1 MEITPTRRNYKSKNK
16 SFKPTQSTPK
26 VNKGPKSRMNF
37 KKTLIE
43 DSISQKTTKFSA
55 LLNNPMPLKKETPPF
70 LSASV
75 LEGRVPYL
83 FKSFLTKL
91 YKVKNDKDI
100 SLNGGGEQT
109 DATTKICISTID
121 SLKNI
126 IKDINAESTFL
137 IVDECH
143 KIGTEKRG
151 DMLTNN
157 WHATLGLSATPER
170 DYDDNF
176 YIIIKKILGDIIFD
190 YDYIDAREDEVIVNF
205 KLLYGYAALLPE
217 EEQKYK
223 KFTKSIQRRAAT
235 IGGNNMDD
243 YPLKMLIFNRAR
255 LIKNSKNRIP
265 YGVELIQ
272 KYKRDSWIVFTEN
285 KKQAKD
291 FNDIIRNKG
300 FKSGIYNTDLNDDE
314 RQENLENFK
323 AGKLNVLVSC
333 TALDEGFDMPEAD
346 GAMILSA
353 SSSKRQRIQRMGRVL
368 RITANKENALI
379 VTVYSSKTEYEKLRE
394 ESNRY
399 KLEGVP
405 IKWQQMTL

>member
-1 MEITPTRRNYKSKNK
+1 MKLREWQENAFPLWWAKKRGIIKVVTGGGKTVFAIHCLKKYLEEEPNKSILIVVPSIALLDQWYEGISLNFKNK
-16 SFKPTQSTPK
+16 
-26 VNKGPKSRMNF
+26 
-37 KKTLIE
+37 
-43 DSISQKTTKFSA
+43 
-55 LLNNPMPLKKETPPF
+55 
-70 LSASV
+70 
-75 LEGRVPYL
+75 
-83 FKSFLTKL
+83 
-91 YKVKNDKDI
+91 DI
-100 SLNGGGEQT
+100 ALNGGGEQIT
-109 DATTKICISTID
+109 DLSKVCITTID

-126 IKDINAESTFL
+126 ISKVEQQSTLL

-151 DMLTNN
+151 EMLAGN

-205 KLLYGYAALLPE
+205 KLLYAYAEMTEAE
-217 EEQKYK
+217 NDKYK
-223 KFTKSIQRRAAT
+223 DFTKKIQRRAAT
-235 IGGNNMDD
+235 IGGNNMND

-255 LIKNSKNRIP
+255 MVKNSKNRIP
-265 YGVELIQ
+265 SGVKLLQ

-285 KKQAKD
+285 KKQAKE
-291 FNDIIRNKG
+291 FNKIINKKG
-300 FKSGIYNTDLNDDE
+300 YKSAIYNTDLDNAE
-314 RQENLENFK
+314 REENLNNFK
-323 AGKLNVLVSC
+323 SGNLNVLVSC

-379 VTVYSSKTEYEKLRE
+379 VTVYSSKTEFEKLRE

-405 IKWQQMTL
+405 VKWQQMRL

>member
-1 MEITPTRRNYKSKNK
+1 MKLRQWQEKAFPLWWAKKRGIV
-16 SFKPTQSTPK
+16 K
-26 VNKGPKSRMNF
+26 VVTGGG
-37 KKTLIE
+37 KTVFAIHCLTKYLE
-43 DSISQKTTKFSA
+43 EQKDNSIFIVVPSIALLDQWYEGLQKTF
-55 LLNNPMPLKKETPPF
+55 
-70 LSASV
+70 
-75 LEGRVPYL
+75 G
-83 FKSFLTKL
+83 
-91 YKVKNDKDI
+91 DKDI
-100 SLNGGGEQT
+100 SLNGGGEHLENIS
-109 DATTKICISTID
+109 KITISTID
-121 SLKNI
+121 SVKNI
-126 IKDINAESTFL
+126 IHKFNASNTLL

-151 DMLTNN
+151 EILTNS

-205 KLLYGYAALLPE
+205 KLLYAYAAMTEDE
-217 EEQKYK
+217 EEKYK

-235 IGGNNMDD
+235 IGGNNMND

-255 LIKNSKNRIP
+255 MVKNSKNRIP
-265 YGVELIQ
+265 FGVELLQ
-272 KYKRDSWIVFTEN
+272 KHKRDSWIVFTEN
-285 KKQAKD
+285 KKQAKE
-291 FNDIIRNKG
+291 FNKIINKKG
-300 FKSGIYNTDLNDDE
+300 YKSAIYNTDLDNAE
-314 RQENLENFK
+314 REENLNNFK
-323 AGKLNVLVSC
+323 SGNLNVLVSC

-379 VTVYSSKTEYEKLRE
+379 VTVYSSKTEFDKLRE

-405 IKWQQMTL
+405 VKWQQMQV

>member
-1 MEITPTRRNYKSKNK
+1 MKLREWQETAFPLWWNRKRGIVKVVTGGGKTVFAIHCLKQYLKENKNN
-16 SFKPTQSTPK
+16 SI
-26 VNKGPKSRMNF
+26 
-37 KKTLIE
+37 LIVVP
-43 DSISQKTTKFSA
+43 SIA
-55 LLNNPMPLKKETPPF
+55 LLDQWY
-70 LSASV
+70 
-75 LEGRVPYL
+75 EGLLQSYDANQL
-83 FKSFLTKL
+83 
-91 YKVKNDKDI
+91 
-100 SLNGGGEQT
+100 SLNGGGEHLEELSMIT
-109 DATTKICISTID
+109 ISTID
-121 SLKNI
+121 SVKNI
-126 IKDINAESTFL
+126 IDKFDASQTLL

-151 DMLTNN
+151 ETLTNN

-205 KLLYGYAALLPE
+205 KLLYAYAAMTPE
-217 EEQKYK
+217 EEDEYK

-235 IGGNNMDD
+235 IGGNNMND
-243 YPLKMLIFNRAR
+243 YPLKMMIFNRAR
-255 LIKNSKNRIP
+255 MVKNSKNRIP
-265 YGVELIQ
+265 FGIELLQ

-285 KKQAKD
+285 KKQAKE
-291 FNDIIRNKG
+291 FNTIINTKG
-300 FKSGIYNTDLNDDE
+300 YQSAIYNTDLDASE
-314 RQENLENFK
+314 REENLNNFK
-323 AGKLNVLVSC
+323 SGNLNVLVSC

-368 RITANKENALI
+368 RITANKQNALI

-399 KLEGVP
+399 QLEGVP
-405 IKWQQMTL
+405 IKWQQMK

>member
-1 MEITPTRRNYKSKNK
+1 MVTFLKLREWQEKAFPLWWEKKRGIIKVVTGGGKTFFAIHCLKRYLENDPQKSI
-16 SFKPTQSTPK
+16 
-26 VNKGPKSRMNF
+26 
-37 KKTLIE
+37 LIVVP
-43 DSISQKTTKFSA
+43 SIA
-55 LLNNPMPLKKETPPF
+55 LLDQWYDSLSQNFDDKE
-70 LSASV
+70 
-75 LEGRVPYL
+75 
-83 FKSFLTKL
+83 
-91 YKVKNDKDI
+91 I

-109 DATTKICISTID
+109 KIITKICISTID

-126 IKDINAESTFL
+126 ISLIDAENSLL

-151 DMLTNN
+151 EMLTNV

-217 EEQKYK
+217 EENKYK

-235 IGGNNMDD
+235 IGGQDMND

-255 LIKNSKNRIP
+255 LVKNSKNRIP
-265 YGVELIQ
+265 YGIELIQ
-272 KYKRDSWIVFTEN
+272 KYERDSWIVFTEN
-285 KKQAKD
+285 KKQAKE
-291 FNDIIRNKG
+291 FNKIVNKLKG
-300 FKSGIYNTDLNDDE
+300 FNSGIYNTDLNDDE
-314 RQENLENFK
+314 RQENLEKFK
-323 AGKLNVLVSC
+323 AGNLNVLVSC

-405 IKWQQMTL
+405 VKWQQMSL

>member
-1 MEITPTRRNYKSKNK
+1 MKLREWQENAFPLWWAKKRGIIKVVTGGGKTVFAIHCLKKYLEEEPNKSILIVVPSIALLDQWYEGISLNFKNK
-16 SFKPTQSTPK
+16 
-26 VNKGPKSRMNF
+26 
-37 KKTLIE
+37 
-43 DSISQKTTKFSA
+43 
-55 LLNNPMPLKKETPPF
+55 
-70 LSASV
+70 
-75 LEGRVPYL
+75 
-83 FKSFLTKL
+83 
-91 YKVKNDKDI
+91 DI
-100 SLNGGGEQT
+100 ALNGGGEQIT
-109 DATTKICISTID
+109 DLSKVCITTID

-126 IKDINAESTFL
+126 ISKVEQQSTLL

-151 DMLTNN
+151 EMLAGN

-205 KLLYGYAALLPE
+205 KLLYAYAEMTEAE
-217 EEQKYK
+217 NDKYK
-223 KFTKSIQRRAAT
+223 DFTKKIQRRAAT
-235 IGGNNMDD
+235 IGGNNMND

-255 LIKNSKNRIP
+255 MVKNSKNRIP
-265 YGVELIQ
+265 SGVKLLQ

-285 KKQAKD
+285 KKQAKE
-291 FNDIIRNKG
+291 FNKIINKKG
-300 FKSGIYNTDLNDDE
+300 YKSAIYNTDLDNAE
-314 RQENLENFK
+314 REENLNNFK
-323 AGKLNVLVSC
+323 SGNLNVLVSC

-379 VTVYSSKTEYEKLRE
+379 VTVYSSKTEFEKLRE

-405 IKWQQMTL
+405 VKWQQMK

>member
-1 MEITPTRRNYKSKNK
+1 MVTFLKLREWQEKAFPLWWEKKRGIIKVVTGGGKTFFAIHCLKRYLENEPQKSI
-16 SFKPTQSTPK
+16 
-26 VNKGPKSRMNF
+26 
-37 KKTLIE
+37 LIVVP
-43 DSISQKTTKFSA
+43 SIA
-55 LLNNPMPLKKETPPF
+55 LLDQWYDSLSQNFDDKE
-70 LSASV
+70 
-75 LEGRVPYL
+75 
-83 FKSFLTKL
+83 
-91 YKVKNDKDI
+91 I

-109 DATTKICISTID
+109 KVITKICISTIG

-126 IKDINAESTFL
+126 ISLIDAENTLL

-151 DMLTNN
+151 EMLTNA

-217 EEQKYK
+217 EENKYK

-235 IGGNNMDD
+235 IGGQDMND

-255 LIKNSKNRIP
+255 LVKNSKNRIP
-265 YGVELIQ
+265 YGIELIQ
-272 KYKRDSWIVFTEN
+272 KYERDSWIVFTEN
-285 KKQAKD
+285 KKQAKE
-291 FNDIIRNKG
+291 FNKIVNKLKG
-300 FKSGIYNTDLNDDE
+300 FNSGIYNTDLNDDE
-314 RQENLENFK
+314 RQENLEKFK
-323 AGKLNVLVSC
+323 AGNLNVLVSC

-405 IKWQQMTL
+405 VKWQQMSL

>member
-1 MEITPTRRNYKSKNK
+1 MKLRQWQEKAFPLWWAKKRGIV
-16 SFKPTQSTPK
+16 K
-26 VNKGPKSRMNF
+26 VVTGGG
-37 KKTLIE
+37 KTVFAIHCLTKYLE
-43 DSISQKTTKFSA
+43 EEKDNSIFIVVPSIALLDQWYEGLQKTF
-55 LLNNPMPLKKETPPF
+55 
-70 LSASV
+70 
-75 LEGRVPYL
+75 G
-83 FKSFLTKL
+83 
-91 YKVKNDKDI
+91 DKDI
-100 SLNGGGEQT
+100 SLNGGGEHLEVIS
-109 DATTKICISTID
+109 KITISTID
-121 SLKNI
+121 SVKNI
-126 IKDINAESTFL
+126 IHKFDASNTLL

-151 DMLTNN
+151 ETLTNN

-205 KLLYGYAALLPE
+205 KLLYAYAAMTEDE
-217 EEQKYK
+217 EEKYK

-235 IGGNNMDD
+235 IGGNNMND

-255 LIKNSKNRIP
+255 MVKNSKNRIP
-265 YGVELIQ
+265 FGVELLQ
-272 KYKRDSWIVFTEN
+272 KHKRDSWIVFTEN
-285 KKQAKD
+285 KKQAKE
-291 FNDIIRNKG
+291 FNKIINKKG
-300 FKSGIYNTDLNDDE
+300 YKSAIYNTDLDNTE
-314 RQENLENFK
+314 REENLNNFK
-323 AGKLNVLVSC
+323 NGNLNVLVSC

-379 VTVYSSKTEYEKLRE
+379 VTVYSSKTEFDKLRE

-405 IKWQQMTL
+405 VKWQQMK

>member
-1 MEITPTRRNYKSKNK
+1 LHFLPQKYLEKDPT
-16 SFKPTQSTPK
+16 
-26 VNKGPKSRMNF
+26 
-37 KKTLIE
+37 KKILIIVP
-43 DSISQKTTKFSA
+43 SIA
-55 LLNNPMPLKKETPPF
+55 LLDQWYES
-70 LSASV
+70 LSQ
-75 LEGRVPYL
+75 
-83 FKSFLTKL
+83 SFSD
-91 YKVKNDKDI
+91 NDI
-100 SLNGGGEQT
+100 GLNGGGEQT
-109 DATTKICISTID
+109 SSSTKICISTID

-126 IKDINAESTFL
+126 INDINIKETFL

-151 DMLTNN
+151 DMLAGK

-291 FNDIIRNKG
+291 FNKIINTKG
-300 FKSGIYNTDLNDDE
+300 FKSGIYNTDLKDDE
-314 RQENLENFK
+314 RQENLDNFK

-368 RITANKENALI
+368 RITANKQNALI
-379 VTVYSSKTEYEKLRE
+379 VTVYSSKTEYDKLRE

-405 IKWQQMTL
+405 VKWQQMSL

>member
-1 MEITPTRRNYKSKNK
+1 MKLREWQAKAFPLWWAKKRGIVKVVTGGGKTVFAIHCLAKYLEENK
-16 SFKPTQSTPK
+16 
-26 VNKGPKSRMNF
+26 
-37 KKTLIE
+37 
-43 DSISQKTTKFSA
+43 DHSIFIVVPSIA
-55 LLNNPMPLKKETPPF
+55 LLDQWY
-70 LSASV
+70 
-75 LEGRVPYL
+75 EGL
-83 FKSFLTKL
+83 QKDF
-91 YKVKNDKDI
+91 NEKDI
-100 SLNGGGEQT
+100 ALNGGGEHLEHLSR
-109 DATTKICISTID
+109 INISTID
-121 SLKNI
+121 SVKNI
-126 IKDINAESTFL
+126 IEQFDASKTLL

-151 DMLTNN
+151 EVLTNN

-176 YIIIKKILGDIIFD
+176 YIIIRKILGDIIFD

-205 KLLYGYAALLPE
+205 KLLYAYAAMTPDE
-217 EEQKYK
+217 EEKYK

-235 IGGNNMDD
+235 IGGNDMND

-255 LIKNSKNRIP
+255 MVKNSKNRIP
-265 YGVELIQ
+265 FGIELLQ

-285 KKQAKD
+285 KKQAKE
-291 FNDIIRNKG
+291 FNAIINTKG
-300 FKSGIYNTDLNDDE
+300 YQSAIYNTDLDASE
-314 RQENLENFK
+314 REENLNNFK
-323 AGKLNVLVSC
+323 SGNLNVLVSC

-368 RITANKENALI
+368 RITANKQNALI

-399 KLEGVP
+399 QLEGVP
-405 IKWQQMTL
+405 IKWQQMK

>member
-1 MEITPTRRNYKSKNK
+1 MKLRQWQEKAFPLWWAKKRGIV
-16 SFKPTQSTPK
+16 K
-26 VNKGPKSRMNF
+26 VVTGGG
-37 KKTLIE
+37 KTVFAIHCLTKYLE
-43 DSISQKTTKFSA
+43 EEKDNSIFIVVPSIALLDQWYEGLQKTF
-55 LLNNPMPLKKETPPF
+55 
-70 LSASV
+70 
-75 LEGRVPYL
+75 G
-83 FKSFLTKL
+83 
-91 YKVKNDKDI
+91 DKDI
-100 SLNGGGEQT
+100 SLNGGGEHLENIS
-109 DATTKICISTID
+109 KITISTID
-121 SLKNI
+121 SVKNI
-126 IKDINAESTFL
+126 IHKFDASNTLL

-151 DMLTNN
+151 ETLTNN

-205 KLLYGYAALLPE
+205 KLLYAYAAMTEDE
-217 EEQKYK
+217 EEKYK

-235 IGGNNMDD
+235 IGGNNMND

-255 LIKNSKNRIP
+255 MVKNSKNRIP
-265 YGVELIQ
+265 FGVELLQ
-272 KYKRDSWIVFTEN
+272 KHKRDSWIVFTEN
-285 KKQAKD
+285 KKQAKE
-291 FNDIIRNKG
+291 FNKIINKKG
-300 FKSGIYNTDLNDDE
+300 YKSAIYNTDLDNAE
-314 RQENLENFK
+314 REENLNNFK
-323 AGKLNVLVSC
+323 SGNLNVLVSC

-379 VTVYSSKTEYEKLRE
+379 VTVYSSKTEFDKLRE

-405 IKWQQMTL
+405 VKWQQMR

>member
-1 MEITPTRRNYKSKNK
+1 MKLREWQENAFPLWWAKKRGIIKVVTGGGKTVFAIHCLKKYLEEEPDKSILIVVPSIALLDQWYEGISLNFKSK
-16 SFKPTQSTPK
+16 
-26 VNKGPKSRMNF
+26 
-37 KKTLIE
+37 
-43 DSISQKTTKFSA
+43 
-55 LLNNPMPLKKETPPF
+55 
-70 LSASV
+70 
-75 LEGRVPYL
+75 
-83 FKSFLTKL
+83 
-91 YKVKNDKDI
+91 DI
-100 SLNGGGEQT
+100 ALNGGGEQIT
-109 DATTKICISTID
+109 DLSKVCITTID

-126 IKDINAESTFL
+126 ISKVDQDNTLL

-151 DMLTNN
+151 EMLTGN

-205 KLLYGYAALLPE
+205 KLLYAYAEMTEAE
-217 EEQKYK
+217 NDKYK
-223 KFTKSIQRRAAT
+223 DFTKKIQRRAAT
-235 IGGNNMDD
+235 IGGNNMND

-255 LIKNSKNRIP
+255 MVKNSKNRIP
-265 YGVELIQ
+265 FGVELLQ
-272 KYKRDSWIVFTEN
+272 KHKRESWIVFTEN
-285 KKQAKD
+285 KKQAKE
-291 FNDIIRNKG
+291 FNKIINKKG
-300 FKSGIYNTDLNDDE
+300 YKSAIYNTDLDNAE
-314 RQENLENFK
+314 REENLNNFK
-323 AGKLNVLVSC
+323 SGNLNVLVSC

-379 VTVYSSKTEYEKLRE
+379 VTVYSSNTEYVKLKE

-399 KLEGVP
+399 QLENVP
-405 IKWQQMTL
+405 IRWQKMK

>member
-1 MEITPTRRNYKSKNK
+1 MVTFLKLREWQEKAFPLWWEEKRGIIKVVTGGGKTFFAIHCLKKYLENDPQKSI
-16 SFKPTQSTPK
+16 
-26 VNKGPKSRMNF
+26 
-37 KKTLIE
+37 LIVVP
-43 DSISQKTTKFSA
+43 SIA
-55 LLNNPMPLKKETPPF
+55 LLDQWYDSLSQNFDDKE
-70 LSASV
+70 
-75 LEGRVPYL
+75 
-83 FKSFLTKL
+83 
-91 YKVKNDKDI
+91 I

-109 DATTKICISTID
+109 KIITKICISTID

-126 IKDINAESTFL
+126 ISLIDAENTLL

-151 DMLTNN
+151 EMLTNA

-217 EEQKYK
+217 EENKYK

-235 IGGNNMDD
+235 IGGQDMND

-255 LIKNSKNRIP
+255 LVKNSKNRIP
-265 YGVELIQ
+265 YGIELIQ
-272 KYKRDSWIVFTEN
+272 KYERDSWIVFAEN
-285 KKQAKD
+285 KKQAKE
-291 FNDIIRNKG
+291 FNKIVNKLKG
-300 FKSGIYNTDLNDDE
+300 FNSGIYNTDLNDDE
-314 RQENLENFK
+314 RQENLEKFK
-323 AGKLNVLVSC
+323 AGNLNVLVSC

-405 IKWQQMTL
+405 VKWQQMSL

>member
-1 MEITPTRRNYKSKNK
+1 LKLREWQEKAFPLWWAKKRGIV
-16 SFKPTQSTPK
+16 K
-26 VNKGPKSRMNF
+26 VVTGGG
-37 KKTLIE
+37 KTVFAIHCLTKYLE
-43 DSISQKTTKFSA
+43 EEKDNSIFIVVPSIALLDQWYEGLQKTFDDT
-55 LLNNPMPLKKETPPF
+55 
-70 LSASV
+70 
-75 LEGRVPYL
+75 
-83 FKSFLTKL
+83 
-91 YKVKNDKDI
+91 DI
-100 SLNGGGEQT
+100 SLNGGGEHLEEISKVT
-109 DATTKICISTID
+109 ISTID
-121 SLKNI
+121 SVKNI
-126 IKDINAESTFL
+126 IHKFDASNTLL

-151 DMLTNN
+151 ETLTNN

-205 KLLYGYAALLPE
+205 KLLYAYAAMTKDE
-217 EEQKYK
+217 EDKYK

-235 IGGNNMDD
+235 IGGNNMND

-255 LIKNSKNRIP
+255 MVKNSKNRIP
-265 YGVELIQ
+265 FGVELLQ
-272 KYKRDSWIVFTEN
+272 KHKRDSWIVFTEN
-285 KKQAKD
+285 KKQAKE
-291 FNDIIRNKG
+291 FNKIINKKG
-300 FKSGIYNTDLNDDE
+300 YKSAIYNTDLDNAE
-314 RQENLENFK
+314 REENLNNFK
-323 AGKLNVLVSC
+323 SGNLNVLVSC

-379 VTVYSSKTEYEKLRE
+379 VTVYSSKTEFDKLRE

-405 IKWQQMTL
+405 VKWQQME

>member
-1 MEITPTRRNYKSKNK
+1 MVTFLKLREWQEKAFPLWWEKKRGIIKVVTGGGKTFFAIHCLKRYLENDPQKSI
-16 SFKPTQSTPK
+16 
-26 VNKGPKSRMNF
+26 
-37 KKTLIE
+37 LIVVP
-43 DSISQKTTKFSA
+43 SIA
-55 LLNNPMPLKKETPPF
+55 LLDQWYDSLSQNFDDKE
-70 LSASV
+70 
-75 LEGRVPYL
+75 
-83 FKSFLTKL
+83 
-91 YKVKNDKDI
+91 I

-109 DATTKICISTID
+109 KVITKICISTID

-126 IKDINAESTFL
+126 ISLIDAENTLL

-151 DMLTNN
+151 EMLTNA

-205 KLLYGYAALLPE
+205 KLLYGYADLLPE
-217 EEQKYK
+217 EENKYK
-223 KFTKSIQRRAAT
+223 KFKKSIQRRAAT
-235 IGGNNMDD
+235 IGGQDIND

-255 LIKNSKNRIP
+255 LVKNSKNRIP
-265 YGVELIQ
+265 YGIELIQ
-272 KYKRDSWIVFTEN
+272 KYERDSWIVFTEN
-285 KKQAKD
+285 KKQAKE
-291 FNDIIRNKG
+291 FNKIVNKLKG
-300 FKSGIYNTDLNDDE
+300 FNSGIYNTDLNDDE
-314 RQENLENFK
+314 RQENLEKFK

-405 IKWQQMTL
+405 VKWQQMSL

>member
-1 MEITPTRRNYKSKNK
+1 MVTFLKLREWQEKAFPLWWEKKRGIIKVVTGGGKTFFAIHCLKRYLENDLQKSI
-16 SFKPTQSTPK
+16 
-26 VNKGPKSRMNF
+26 
-37 KKTLIE
+37 LIVVP
-43 DSISQKTTKFSA
+43 SIA
-55 LLNNPMPLKKETPPF
+55 LLDQWYDSLSQNFDDKE
-70 LSASV
+70 
-75 LEGRVPYL
+75 
-83 FKSFLTKL
+83 
-91 YKVKNDKDI
+91 I

-109 DATTKICISTID
+109 KTITKICISTID

-126 IKDINAESTFL
+126 ISLIDAENTLL

-151 DMLTNN
+151 EMLTNA

-217 EEQKYK
+217 EENKYK

-235 IGGNNMDD
+235 IGGQDMND

-255 LIKNSKNRIP
+255 LVKNSKNRIP
-265 YGVELIQ
+265 YGIELIQ
-272 KYKRDSWIVFTEN
+272 KYERDSWIVFTEN
-285 KKQAKD
+285 KKQAKE
-291 FNDIIRNKG
+291 FNKIVNKLKG
-300 FKSGIYNTDLNDDE
+300 FNSGIYNTDLNDDE
-314 RQENLENFK
+314 RQENLEKFK
-323 AGKLNVLVSC
+323 AGNLNVLVSC

-405 IKWQQMTL
+405 VKWQQMSL

>member
-1 MEITPTRRNYKSKNK
+1 MVTFLKLREWQEKAFPLWWEKKRGIIKVVTVGGKTFFAIHCLKRYLENDPQKSI
-16 SFKPTQSTPK
+16 
-26 VNKGPKSRMNF
+26 
-37 KKTLIE
+37 LIVVP
-43 DSISQKTTKFSA
+43 SIA
-55 LLNNPMPLKKETPPF
+55 LLDQWYDSLSQNFDDKE
-70 LSASV
+70 
-75 LEGRVPYL
+75 
-83 FKSFLTKL
+83 
-91 YKVKNDKDI
+91 I

-109 DATTKICISTID
+109 KVITKICISTID

-126 IKDINAESTFL
+126 ISLIDAENTLL

-151 DMLTNN
+151 EMLTNA

-217 EEQKYK
+217 EENKYK

-235 IGGNNMDD
+235 IGGQDMND

-255 LIKNSKNRIP
+255 LVKNSKNRIP
-265 YGVELIQ
+265 YGIELIQ
-272 KYKRDSWIVFTEN
+272 KYERDSWIVFTEN
-285 KKQAKD
+285 KKQAKE
-291 FNDIIRNKG
+291 FNKIVNKLKG
-300 FKSGIYNTDLNDDE
+300 FNSGIYNTDLNDDE
-314 RQENLENFK
+314 RQENLEKFK
-323 AGKLNVLVSC
+323 AGNLNVLVSC

-405 IKWQQMTL
+405 VKWQQMSL

>member
-1 MEITPTRRNYKSKNK
+1 MKLREWQETAFPLWWNRKRGIV
-16 SFKPTQSTPK
+16 K
-26 VNKGPKSRMNF
+26 VVTGGG
-37 KKTLIE
+37 KTVFAIHCLKQYLKENPNNSILIVVP
-43 DSISQKTTKFSA
+43 SIA
-55 LLNNPMPLKKETPPF
+55 LLDQWY
-70 LSASV
+70 
-75 LEGRVPYL
+75 EGLMQSYDANQL
-83 FKSFLTKL
+83 
-91 YKVKNDKDI
+91 
-100 SLNGGGEQT
+100 SLNGGGEHLEELSMIT
-109 DATTKICISTID
+109 ISTID
-121 SLKNI
+121 SVKNI
-126 IKDINAESTFL
+126 IDKFDASQTLL

-151 DMLTNN
+151 ETLTNN

-205 KLLYGYAALLPE
+205 KLLYAYAAMTPE
-217 EEQKYK
+217 EEDEYK

-235 IGGNNMDD
+235 IGGNNMND
-243 YPLKMLIFNRAR
+243 YPLKMMIFNRAR
-255 LIKNSKNRIP
+255 MVKNSKNRIP
-265 YGVELIQ
+265 FGIELLQ

-285 KKQAKD
+285 KKQAKE
-291 FNDIIRNKG
+291 FNAIINTKG
-300 FKSGIYNTDLNDDE
+300 YQSAIYNTDLDASE
-314 RQENLENFK
+314 REENLNNFK
-323 AGKLNVLVSC
+323 SGNLNVLVSC

-368 RITANKENALI
+368 RITANKQNALI

-399 KLEGVP
+399 QLEGVP
-405 IKWQQMTL
+405 IKWQQMK

>member
-1 MEITPTRRNYKSKNK
+1 MKLRQWQEKAFPLWWAKKRGIV
-16 SFKPTQSTPK
+16 K
-26 VNKGPKSRMNF
+26 VVTGGG
-37 KKTLIE
+37 KTVFAIHCLTKYLE
-43 DSISQKTTKFSA
+43 EEKDNSIFIVVPSIALLDQWYEGLQKTF
-55 LLNNPMPLKKETPPF
+55 
-70 LSASV
+70 
-75 LEGRVPYL
+75 G
-83 FKSFLTKL
+83 
-91 YKVKNDKDI
+91 DKDI
-100 SLNGGGEQT
+100 SLNGGGEHLENIS
-109 DATTKICISTID
+109 KITISTID
-121 SLKNI
+121 SVKNI
-126 IKDINAESTFL
+126 IHKFDASNTLL

-151 DMLTNN
+151 ETLTNN

-205 KLLYGYAALLPE
+205 KLLYAYAAMTEDE
-217 EEQKYK
+217 EEKYK

-235 IGGNNMDD
+235 IGGNNMND

-255 LIKNSKNRIP
+255 MVKNSKNRIP
-265 YGVELIQ
+265 FGVELLQ
-272 KYKRDSWIVFTEN
+272 KHKRDSWIVFTEN
-285 KKQAKD
+285 KKQAKE
-291 FNDIIRNKG
+291 FNKIINKKG
-300 FKSGIYNTDLNDDE
+300 YKSAIYNTDLDNAE
-314 RQENLENFK
+314 REENLNNFK
-323 AGKLNVLVSC
+323 SGNLNVLVSC

-379 VTVYSSKTEYEKLRE
+379 VTVYSSKTEFDKLRE

-405 IKWQQMTL
+405 VKWQQMK

>member
-1 MEITPTRRNYKSKNK
+1 MRLREWQEKAFPLWWKNK
-16 SFKPTQSTPK
+16 RGIIK
-26 VNKGPKSRMNF
+26 VVTGGGKTFFAIHCLRKYLEEDHNKNI
-37 KKTLIE
+37 LIVVP
-43 DSISQKTTKFSA
+43 SIA
-55 LLNNPMPLKKETPPF
+55 LLDQWYES
-70 LSASV
+70 LSQNFSDR
-75 LEGRVPYL
+75 E
-83 FKSFLTKL
+83 
-91 YKVKNDKDI
+91 I

-109 DATTKICISTID
+109 TSITKICISTID

-126 IKDINAESTFL
+126 IKEVDASNSLL

-151 DMLTNN
+151 EMLTNN

-217 EEQKYK
+217 EENKYR

-235 IGGNNMDD
+235 IGGQDMND

-255 LIKNSKNRIP
+255 LVKNSKNRIP
-265 YGVELIQ
+265 YGIELIQ
-272 KYKRDSWIVFTEN
+272 KYERDSWIVFTEN
-285 KKQAKD
+285 KKQAKE
-291 FNDIIRNKG
+291 FNKKVNHIKG
-300 FKSGIYNTDLNDDE
+300 FESGIYNTDLKDDE

-405 IKWQQMTL
+405 VKWQQMSL

>member
-1 MEITPTRRNYKSKNK
+1 LKLREWQENAFHLWWAKKRGIIKVVTGGGKTVFAIHCLKKYLEVEPDKSILIVVPSIALLDQWYEGISLNFKSK
-16 SFKPTQSTPK
+16 
-26 VNKGPKSRMNF
+26 
-37 KKTLIE
+37 
-43 DSISQKTTKFSA
+43 
-55 LLNNPMPLKKETPPF
+55 
-70 LSASV
+70 
-75 LEGRVPYL
+75 
-83 FKSFLTKL
+83 
-91 YKVKNDKDI
+91 DI
-100 SLNGGGEQT
+100 ALNGGGKQIT
-109 DATTKICISTID
+109 DLSKVSITTID

-126 IKDINAESTFL
+126 ISKVDQDNTLL

-151 DMLTNN
+151 EMLTGN

-205 KLLYGYAALLPE
+205 KLLYAYAEMTEAE
-217 EEQKYK
+217 NDKYK
-223 KFTKSIQRRAAT
+223 DFTKKIQRRAAT
-235 IGGNNMDD
+235 IGGNNMND

-255 LIKNSKNRIP
+255 MVKNSKNRIP
-265 YGVELIQ
+265 FGVELLQ
-272 KYKRDSWIVFTEN
+272 KHKRDSWIVFTEN
-285 KKQAKD
+285 KKQAKE
-291 FNDIIRNKG
+291 FNKIINKKG
-300 FKSGIYNTDLNDDE
+300 YKSAIYNTDLDNNE
-314 RQENLENFK
+314 REENLNNFK
-323 AGKLNVLVSC
+323 SGNLNVLVSC

-379 VTVYSSKTEYEKLRE
+379 VTVYSSNTEYVKLKE

-399 KLEGVP
+399 QLENVP
-405 IKWQQMTL
+405 IRWQKMK

>member
-1 MEITPTRRNYKSKNK
+1 MVTFLKLREWQEKAFPLWWEKKRGIIKVVTGGGKTFFAIHCLKRYLENDPQKSI
-16 SFKPTQSTPK
+16 
-26 VNKGPKSRMNF
+26 
-37 KKTLIE
+37 LIVVP
-43 DSISQKTTKFSA
+43 SIA
-55 LLNNPMPLKKETPPF
+55 LLDQWYDSLSQNFDDKE
-70 LSASV
+70 
-75 LEGRVPYL
+75 
-83 FKSFLTKL
+83 
-91 YKVKNDKDI
+91 I

-109 DATTKICISTID
+109 KIITKICISTID

-126 IKDINAESTFL
+126 ISLIDAKNTLL

-151 DMLTNN
+151 EMLTNA

-217 EEQKYK
+217 EENKYK

-235 IGGNNMDD
+235 IGGQDMND

-255 LIKNSKNRIP
+255 LVKNSKNRIP
-265 YGVELIQ
+265 YGIELIQ
-272 KYKRDSWIVFTEN
+272 KYERDSWIVFTEN
-285 KKQAKD
+285 KKQAKE
-291 FNDIIRNKG
+291 FNKIVNKLKG
-300 FKSGIYNTDLNDDE
+300 FNSGIYNTDLNDDE
-314 RQENLENFK
+314 RQENLEKFK
-323 AGKLNVLVSC
+323 AGNLNVLVSC

-405 IKWQQMTL
+405 VKWQQMSL

>member
-1 MEITPTRRNYKSKNK
+1 MVTFLKLREWQEKAFPLWWEKKRGIIKVVTGGGKTFFAIHCLKRYLENDPQKSI
-16 SFKPTQSTPK
+16 
-26 VNKGPKSRMNF
+26 
-37 KKTLIE
+37 LIVVP
-43 DSISQKTTKFSA
+43 SIA
-55 LLNNPMPLKKETPPF
+55 LLDQWYDSLSQNFDDKE
-70 LSASV
+70 
-75 LEGRVPYL
+75 
-83 FKSFLTKL
+83 
-91 YKVKNDKDI
+91 I

-109 DATTKICISTID
+109 KIITKICISTID

-126 IKDINAESTFL
+126 ISLIDAENTLL

-151 DMLTNN
+151 EMLTNA

-217 EEQKYK
+217 EENKYK

-235 IGGNNMDD
+235 IGGQDMND

-255 LIKNSKNRIP
+255 LVKNSKNRIP
-265 YGVELIQ
+265 YGIELIQ
-272 KYKRDSWIVFTEN
+272 KYERDSWIVFTEN
-285 KKQAKD
+285 KKQAKE
-291 FNDIIRNKG
+291 FNKIVNKLKG
-300 FKSGIYNTDLNDDE
+300 FNSGIYNTDLNDDE
-314 RQENLENFK
+314 RQENLEKFK
-323 AGKLNVLVSC
+323 AGNLNVLVSC

-379 VTVYSSKTEYEKLRE
+379 VTVYSSKTEYEKLLE

-405 IKWQQMTL
+405 VKWQQMSL

>member
-1 MEITPTRRNYKSKNK
+1 MKLREWQENAFPLWWARKRGIM
-16 SFKPTQSTPK
+16 K
-26 VNKGPKSRMNF
+26 VVTGGGKTVF
-37 KKTLIE
+37 AIHCLKKYLEEEPDKTILIVVP
-43 DSISQKTTKFSA
+43 SIA
-55 LLNNPMPLKKETPPF
+55 LLDQWY
-70 LSASV
+70 
-75 LEGRVPYL
+75 EGISL
-83 FKSFLTKL
+83 NFDS
-91 YKVKNDKDI
+91 KDI
-100 SLNGGGEQT
+100 ALNGGGEQIEQIS
-109 DATTKICISTID
+109 KVCITTID

-126 IKDINAESTFL
+126 INKIDPENTLL

-151 DMLTNN
+151 EMLTGN

-205 KLLYGYAALLPE
+205 KLLYAYAEMTKDE
-217 EEQKYK
+217 EEKYK

-235 IGGNNMDD
+235 IGGNNIND

-255 LIKNSKNRIP
+255 MVKNSKNRIP
-265 YGVELIQ
+265 FGVELLQ
-272 KYKRDSWIVFTEN
+272 KHKRESWIVFTEN
-285 KKQAKD
+285 KKQAKE
-291 FNDIIRNKG
+291 FNKIINTKG
-300 FKSGIYNTDLNDDE
+300 YKSAIYNTDLDNAE
-314 RQENLENFK
+314 REENLNNFK
-323 AGKLNVLVSC
+323 SGNLNVLVSC

-379 VTVYSSKTEYEKLRE
+379 VTVYSSNTEYIKLKE

-399 KLEGVP
+399 QLESVP
-405 IKWQQMTL
+405 IKWQKMK

>member
-1 MEITPTRRNYKSKNK
+1 MVTFLKLREWQEKAFPLWWEKKRGIIKVVTGGGKTFFAIHCLKRYLENDPQKSI
-16 SFKPTQSTPK
+16 
-26 VNKGPKSRMNF
+26 
-37 KKTLIE
+37 LIVVP
-43 DSISQKTTKFSA
+43 SIA
-55 LLNNPMPLKKETPPF
+55 LLDQWYDSLSQNFDDKE
-70 LSASV
+70 
-75 LEGRVPYL
+75 
-83 FKSFLTKL
+83 
-91 YKVKNDKDI
+91 I

-109 DATTKICISTID
+109 KIITKICISTID

-126 IKDINAESTFL
+126 ISLIDAENTLL

-151 DMLTNN
+151 EMLTNA

-190 YDYIDAREDEVIVNF
+190 YDSIDAREDEVIVNF

-217 EEQKYK
+217 EENKYK

-235 IGGNNMDD
+235 IGGQDMND

-255 LIKNSKNRIP
+255 LVKNSKNRIP
-265 YGVELIQ
+265 YGIELIQ
-272 KYKRDSWIVFTEN
+272 KYERDSWIVFTEN
-285 KKQAKD
+285 KKQAKE
-291 FNDIIRNKG
+291 FNKIVNKLKG
-300 FKSGIYNTDLNDDE
+300 FNSGIYNTDLNDDE
-314 RQENLENFK
+314 RQENLEKFK
-323 AGKLNVLVSC
+323 AGNLNVLVSC

-405 IKWQQMTL
+405 VKWQQMSL

>member
-1 MEITPTRRNYKSKNK
+1 MKLREWQENAFPLWWAKKRGIIKVVTGGGKTVFAIHCLTKYLEENK
-16 SFKPTQSTPK
+16 TNSI
-26 VNKGPKSRMNF
+26 
-37 KKTLIE
+37 LIVVP
-43 DSISQKTTKFSA
+43 SIA
-55 LLNNPMPLKKETPPF
+55 LLDQWYEG
-70 LSASV
+70 LSQ
-75 LEGRVPYL
+75 
-83 FKSFLTKL
+83 SFSSEE
-91 YKVKNDKDI
+91 I
-100 SLNGGGEQT
+100 SLNGGGEQIESIT
-109 DATTKICISTID
+109 RICITTID
-121 SLKNI
+121 SLKNLI
-126 IKDINAESTFL
+126 DRVTPENTLL

-151 DMLTNN
+151 EMLTNN

-205 KLLYGYAALLPE
+205 KLLYAYAAMTKDE
-217 EEQKYK
+217 EDKYK

-235 IGGNNMDD
+235 IGGNNMND

-255 LIKNSKNRIP
+255 MVKNSKNRIP
-265 YGVELIQ
+265 FGVELLQ
-272 KYKRDSWIVFTEN
+272 KHKRESWIVLTEN
-285 KKQAKD
+285 KKQAKE
-291 FNDIIRNKG
+291 FNKIINTKG
-300 FKSGIYNTDLNDDE
+300 YKSAIYNTDLDNTE
-314 RQENLENFK
+314 REENLNNFK
-323 AGKLNVLVSC
+323 NGNLNVLVSC

-379 VTVYSSKTEYEKLRE
+379 VTVYSSNTEYVKLKE

-399 KLEGVP
+399 QLENVP
-405 IKWQQMTL
+405 IRWQRMK